1 MTSSLRLTVLLTEWV
16 ISDLADLHIE
26 DFYRDVAKIFLT
38 LYASFP
44 RKSILYV
51 EDISG
56 PDEPDEFG
64 LHNPRFQACFSA
76 MVWLA
81 EHGYIN
87 FYATI
92 REEALDQVVLSER
105 GFLLLS
111 TRSTEPFSDTP
122 SSAEVSPSVLEESLT
137 NVAQLRKVLREGSS
151 IKLRQCVSYLLSQTP
166 VGGQPPATR

>member
-1 MTSSLRLTVLLTEWV
+1 M
-16 ISDLADLHIE
+16 ADLHIE

-38 LYASFP
+38 LYACFP

-64 LHNPRFQACFSA
+64 LHNPRFQSCFSA

-81 EHGYIN
+81 EHGYLN

-111 TRSTEPFSDTP
+111 SRSTEPFDNSVQNQ
-122 SSAEVSPSVLEESLT
+122 AVSPSVLEESLT
-137 NVAQLRKVLREGSS
+137 NIAQLRKVVRDGSS
-151 IKLRQCVSYLLSQTP
+151 IKLRQCVSYLLSQ
-166 VGGQPPATR
+166 PPLGR

>member
-1 MTSSLRLTVLLTEWV
+1 M
-16 ISDLADLHIE
+16 ADLHIE

-56 PDEPDEFG
+56 PDDPDEFG

-81 EHGYIN
+81 EHGYIS

-111 TRSTEPFSDTP
+111 GRSTEPFSEELP
-122 SSAEVSPSVLEESLT
+122 RGEVSPSVLEESLT
-137 NVAQLRKVLREGSS
+137 NIAQLRKAVREGSS
-151 IKLRQCVSYLLSQTP
+151 IKLRQCVSYLLSQP
-166 VGGQPPATR
+166 ALGG